1 MKKFIWVIL
10 LMMTIVS
17 CEKELLLDNSE
28 NDGQT
33 SLVTSRLSITTRA
46 SNDDGQ
52 LQAVAQGRVYIFN
65 AQGQCVEVL
74 QTTAEEGTF
83 STELPIGI
91 YTLYAVG
98 ADDLNRY
105 VLPTQE
111 EATPASLITCAEGK
125 TLGDLLLKKA
135 NIELKRKATNK
146 LILDLKR
153 QVLCLSQVQINNVPT
168 DVTSVEV
175 TLSPLYSGVTLSE
188 TYSDTNPQSTSI
200 ALEKGEND
208 GLWQSPTATY
218 LFPSNGEP
226 TITITFTTPEG
237 TESYAYSTN
246 QTLEANHHVI
256 LSGTYEGHQGVSL
269 TGVLLSEEWGED
281 ITITFGFDD
290 PTVTPNPDP
299 DPNPNPDPTDT
310 PVAGQ
315 FFHNYY
321 VVSVD
326 DTNRKAVLLSK
337 EKVDFTTTSY
347 TDEKTLLTAFVKPLA
362 ELTKPADYSCEEWR
376 VPKES
381 EVQIFSKDEKI
392 VVFDDKG
399 RSKSYYCLSESG
411 SLEQAFTKKISETE
425 FEFKTVGRLG
435 EDVLLRPVI
444 DITY

>member
-1 MKKFIWVIL
+1 MKHLIWVIL

-52 LQAVAQGRVYIFN
+52 LQAVAQGRVYVFN
-65 AQGQCVEVL
+65 AQNQCVEVL
-74 QTTAEEGTF
+74 STTAEEGAF
-83 STELPIGI
+83 STELPIGT
-91 YTLYAVG
+91 YSLYAVG
-98 ADDLNRY
+98 ADDLDRY

-111 EATPASLITCAEGK
+111 EATPTSIITCAEGK
-125 TLGDLLLKKA
+125 EMDDLLLKKSDVTLVKNA
-135 NIELKRKATNK
+135 SQHLSINLSRK
-146 LILDLKR
+146 
-153 QVLCLSQVQINNVPT
+153 VLCLNQVEIKNVPT
-168 DVTSVEV
+168 EVTKVEV
-175 TLSPLYSGVTLSE
+175 SLSPMYSGVCLDG
-188 TYSDTNPQSTSI
+188 TYSEANPQTCTVSL
-200 ALEKGEND
+200 ANQGE
-208 GLWQSPTATY
+208 GLWQSEPKTY
-218 LFPSNGEP
+218 LFPSKGTP
-226 TITITFTTPEG
+226 TITISFTTSEG
-237 TESYAYSTN
+237 TQSYSYSTN

-269 TGVLLSEEWGED
+269 TGVLLSEKWGEN

-290 PTVTPNPDP
+290 PTVTPDP

-326 DTNRKAVLLSK
+326 DANRKAVLLSK
-337 EKVDFTTTSY
+337 AKVNFTTTSY
-347 TDEKTLLTAFVKPLA
+347 TQESSLLAAFVKPLA

-425 FEFKTVGRLG
+425 FEFKTVGSLG
-435 EDVLLRPVI
+435 EDVLLRPI
-444 DITY
+444 ITITY

>member
-1 MKKFIWVIL
+1 MKKIIWVIL

-46 SNDDGQ
+46 VDDDGQ
-52 LQAVAQGRVYIFN
+52 LQAVAQGRVYVFN
-65 AQGQCVEVL
+65 AQNQCVEVL
-74 QTTAEEGTF
+74 STTAEEGTF
-83 STELPIGI
+83 STELPVGT
-91 YTLYAVG
+91 YSLYAVG
-98 ADDLNRY
+98 ADDLDRY
-105 VLPTQE
+105 VLPTKE
-111 EATPASLITCAEGK
+111 DATPTSIITCVENK
-125 TLGDLLLKKA
+125 EMDDLLLKKA
-135 NIELKRKATNK
+135 NVTLVKNASQHLSINLSRM
-146 LILDLKR
+146 
-153 QVLCLSQVQINNVPT
+153 VLCLNQVEIKNVPT
-168 DVTSVEV
+168 EVTKVEV
-175 TLSPLYSGVTLSE
+175 SLSPMYSGVCLNE
-188 TYSDTNPQSTSI
+188 TYSGSKSCTVE
-200 ALEKGEND
+200 LKKGDDD
-208 GLWQSPTATY
+208 GLWQSEPQTY
-218 LFPSNGEP
+218 IFPSKGEP
-226 TITITFTTPEG
+226 TITISFTTPEG
-237 TESYAYSTN
+237 TQSYSYSTN

-269 TGVLLSEEWGED
+269 TGVLLSEEWGEN

-290 PTVTPNPDP
+290 PTVTPNP

-315 FFHNYY
+315 FFHKYY

-326 DTNRKAVLLSK
+326 DANRKAVLLSK
-337 EKVDFTTTSY
+337 AKVNFTTTSY
-347 TDEKTLLTAFVKPLA
+347 TQESSLLAAFVKPLA
-362 ELTKPADYSCEEWR
+362 ELAKPVGYSCEEWR

-399 RSKSYYCLSESG
+399 RSKSYYCLNESG

-425 FEFKTVGRLG
+425 FEFKTVGSLG

-444 DITY
+444 TITY

>member
-1 MKKFIWVIL
+1 MKKIIWVIL

-17 CEKELLLDNSE
+17 CEKEMLLDNSE
-28 NDGQT
+28 NDGQK

-46 SNDDGQ
+46 VDDEGQ
-52 LQAVAQGRVYIFN
+52 LQAVAQGRVYVFN

-83 STELPIGI
+83 STELPIGT

-98 ADDLNRY
+98 ADDLDRY

-111 EATPASLITCAEGK
+111 EATPTSIITCAEGK

-146 LILDLKR
+146 LTLDLKR

-237 TESYAYSTN
+237 TETYAYSTT
-246 QTLEANHHVI
+246 QTLEANHHVF

-269 TGVLLSEEWGED
+269 TGLLLSETWGED
-281 ITITFGFDD
+281 ITITFGFDTPTDNNNSNPSD
-290 PTVTPNPDP
+290 PTT
-299 DPNPNPDPTDT
+299 T
-310 PVAGQ
+310 PVPGQ
-315 FFHNYY
+315 FYHDYY

-326 DTNRKAVLLSK
+326 QTSRKAVLLSK
-337 EKVDFTTTSY
+337 NDVAHETSKKG
-347 TDEKTLLTAFVKPLA
+347 EENIWRGLVNTALSQMEIPSGLN
-362 ELTKPADYSCEEWR
+362 CESWR
-376 VPKES
+376 VPTLE
-381 EVQIFSKDEKI
+381 EAETFLV
-392 VVFDDKG
+392 DK
-399 RSKSYYCLSESG
+399 S
-411 SLEQAFTKKISETE
+411 AVTISEKGSYFCMIGNTLGYVNV
-425 FEFKTVGRLG
+425 KDDNGTYVVTSHGDGRN
-435 EDVLLRPVI
+435 DKMILRPVI
-444 DITY
+444 TITY

>member
-1 MKKFIWVIL
+1 MKHLIWVIL

-33 SLVTSRLSITTRA
+33 SLVTSRLRITTRA

-52 LQAVAQGRVYIFN
+52 LQAVAQGRVYVFN
-65 AQGQCVEVL
+65 AQDQCVEVL
-74 QTTAEEGTF
+74 QTTTEEGAF
-83 STELPIGI
+83 STELPIGT
-91 YTLYAVG
+91 YSLYAVG
-98 ADDLNRY
+98 ADDLDRY

-111 EATPASLITCAEGK
+111 EATPTSIITCAEGK

-146 LILDLKR
+146 LTLDLKR

-200 ALEKGEND
+200 ALEKGGND

-237 TESYAYSTN
+237 TESYAYSTT
-246 QTLEANHHVI
+246 QTLTPNHHVI

-269 TGVLLSEEWGED
+269 TGVLLSETWGED
-281 ITITFGFDD
+281 ITITFGFD
-290 PTVTPNPDP
+290 T
-299 DPNPNPDPTDT
+299 PTDNNNSNPSDT
-310 PVAGQ
+310 PIAGKSY
-315 FFHNYY
+315 HDYY

-326 DTNRKAVLLSK
+326 KTNHQAVLLAK
-337 EKVDFTTTSY
+337 EDVTYKKAGQNANNAQWLSVINS
-347 TDEKTLLTAFVKPLA
+347 ALA
-362 ELTKPADYSCEEWR
+362 NVETPSGLNCDKWR
-376 VPKES
+376 VPTLE
-381 EVQIFSKDEKI
+381 ETLIFVQDPSVVTLSKTYVLYACMVD
-392 VVFDDKG
+392 
-399 RSKSYYCLSESG
+399 G
-411 SLEQAFTKKISETE
+411 SLGWIRYGLNEAGEFDYTSKPAFGSVIP
-425 FEFKTVGRLG
+425 
-435 EDVLLRPVI
+435 LRPVI
-444 DITY
+444 TITY

>member
-1 MKKFIWVIL
+1 MKKIIWVIL

-52 LQAVAQGRVYIFN
+52 LQAVAQGRVYVFN
-65 AQGQCVEVL
+65 AQNQCVEVL
-74 QTTAEEGTF
+74 STTAEEGAF
-83 STELPIGI
+83 STELPIGA

-98 ADDLNRY
+98 ADDLDRY
-105 VLPTQE
+105 VLPTKE
-111 EATPASLITCAEGK
+111 EATPTSLITCAEGK
-125 TLGDLLLKKA
+125 TPGDLLLKKA

-146 LILDLKR
+146 LTLDLKR

-175 TLSPLYSGVTLSE
+175 TLSPLYSGVTLSG

-218 LFPSNGEP
+218 FFPSNGEP

-237 TESYAYSTN
+237 TETYAYSTN

-269 TGVLLSEEWGED
+269 TGLLLSETWGED
-281 ITITFGFDD
+281 ITITFGFDTPTDNNNSNPSD
-290 PTVTPNPDP
+290 PTT
-299 DPNPNPDPTDT
+299 T
-310 PVAGQ
+310 PVPGT
-315 FFHNYY
+315 FYHDYY
-321 VVSVD
+321 VVSVNQ
-326 DTNRKAVLLSK
+326 TSRKAVLLAK
-337 EKVDFTTTSY
+337 EDVTYKKA
-347 TDEKTLLTAFVKPLA
+347 EKTATKSDWVAIINSALETVEKPSGLNCD
-362 ELTKPADYSCEEWR
+362 KWR
-376 VPKES
+376 VPTLAEAEIFLVDKSAITITKNSSFFCIVEEGLGCVLVKLENDS
-381 EVQIFSKDEKI
+381 QVIGLHSDSRGNEVK
-392 VVFDDKG
+392 
-399 RSKSYYCLSESG
+399 
-411 SLEQAFTKKISETE
+411 
-425 FEFKTVGRLG
+425 
-435 EDVLLRPVI
+435 LRPVI

>member
-33 SLVTSRLSITTRA
+33 SLVTSHLSITTRA
-46 SNDDGQ
+46 VDDEGQ
-52 LQAVAQGRVYIFN
+52 LQAVKQGRVYVFN
-65 AQGQCVEVL
+65 AQGNCVSVL
-74 QTTAEEGTF
+74 STTAEEGAF
-83 STELPIGI
+83 STELPIGT

-98 ADDLNRY
+98 ADDLDRY
-105 VLPTQE
+105 VLPTQD
-111 EATPASLITCAEGK
+111 EATPTSIITCAEGK

-146 LILDLKR
+146 LTLDLKR

-200 ALEKGEND
+200 ALEKGTND

-237 TESYAYSTN
+237 TETYAYSTT

-269 TGVLLSEEWGED
+269 TGVLLSEKWGEN

-290 PTVTPNPDP
+290 PTVTPDP

-326 DTNRKAVLLSK
+326 DANRKAVLLSK
-337 EKVDFTTTSY
+337 AKVNFTTTSY
-347 TDEKTLLTAFVKPLA
+347 TQESSLLAAFVKPLA
-362 ELTKPADYSCEEWR
+362 ELAKPVGYSCEEWR
-376 VPKES
+376 VPEET
-381 EVQIFSKDEKI
+381 EVEIFSKDEKI
-392 VVFDDKG
+392 VVFG
-399 RSKSYYCLSESG
+399 SNGCSALYYCFSESG
-411 SLEQAFTKKISETE
+411 SLEQAYTKKISETE
-425 FEFKTVGRLG
+425 FQFRTAPGLTN
-435 EDVLLRPVI
+435 DMTLRPVI
-444 DITY
+444 NITY

>member
-1 MKKFIWVIL
+1 MKHLIWVIL

-46 SNDDGQ
+46 VDDEGQ
-52 LQAVAQGRVYIFN
+52 LQAVKQGRVYVFN
-65 AQGQCVEVL
+65 AQGHCVSVL
-74 QTTAEEGTF
+74 STTADEGTF
-83 STELPIGI
+83 STELPIGT

-98 ADDLNRY
+98 SDNLDNY
-105 VLPTQE
+105 ILPTQD
-111 EATPASLITCAEGK
+111 EATPTSIITCAEGK

-146 LILDLKR
+146 LTLDLKR

-188 TYSDTNPQSTSI
+188 TYSDTNPQSTTI

-237 TESYAYSTN
+237 SETYAYSTT
-246 QTLEANHHVI
+246 QALTSNHHVI
-256 LSGTYEGHQGVSL
+256 LSGTYEGNKGVSL
-269 TGVLLSEEWGED
+269 TGVLLSEEWGEN
-281 ITITFGFDD
+281 ITITFGFD
-290 PTVTPNPDP
+290 T
-299 DPNPNPDPTDT
+299 PTDNNNSNPSAPTTT
-310 PVAGQ
+310 PVPGQ
-315 FFHNYY
+315 FYHDYY

-326 DTNRKAVLLSK
+326 PTNHKAVLLSRDNLTYSK
-337 EKVDFTTTSY
+337 PTSNNAKNEDWLRVVNSAIAKLEKPSG
-347 TDEKTLLTAFVKPLA
+347 LTC
-362 ELTKPADYSCEEWR
+362 DSWR
-376 VPKES
+376 VPTIDEALIY
-381 EVQIFSKDEKI
+381 VQDPSVITLSTKYVYCACMIGSSLGWIHYGLNGAGK
-392 VVFDDKG
+392 FDYTQND
-399 RSKSYYCLSESG
+399 SFASV
-411 SLEQAFTKKISETE
+411 IP
-425 FEFKTVGRLG
+425 
-435 EDVLLRPVI
+435 LRPVI

>member
-1 MKKFIWVIL
+1 MKKIIWVIL

-52 LQAVAQGRVYIFN
+52 LQAVAQGRVYVFN

-83 STELPIGI
+83 STELPIGT

-98 ADDLNRY
+98 ADDLDRY

-125 TLGDLLLKKA
+125 QMDDLLLKKSDVTLVKNA
-135 NIELKRKATNK
+135 SQHLSIDLSRK
-146 LILDLKR
+146 
-153 QVLCLSQVQINNVPT
+153 VLCLNLVEIKNVPT
-168 DVTSVEV
+168 EVTKVEV
-175 TLSPLYSGVTLSE
+175 SLSPMYSGVCLNE
-188 TYSDTNPQSTSI
+188 TYSEANPQTCTVF
-200 ALEKGEND
+200 LTNQGE
-208 GLWQSPTATY
+208 GLWQSEPKTY
-218 LFPSNGEP
+218 LFPSNGTP
-226 TITITFTTPEG
+226 TITISFTTSEG
-237 TESYAYSTN
+237 TQSYSYSTN

-256 LSGTYEGHQGVSL
+256 LSGTYEGNKGVSL
-269 TGVLLSEEWGED
+269 TGLLLSETWGED

-290 PTVTPNPDP
+290 PTVTPDPDP
-299 DPNPNPDPTDT
+299 DPNPNPTTT

-315 FFHNYY
+315 FYHDYY

-326 DTNRKAVLLSK
+326 PTNHKAVLLSRDNLTYSK
-337 EKVDFTTTSY
+337 PTSNNANNADWLRIVKSAIAKLEKPSG
-347 TDEKTLLTAFVKPLA
+347 LTC
-362 ELTKPADYSCEEWR
+362 DSWR
-376 VPKES
+376 VPTIDEALIY
-381 EVQIFSKDEKI
+381 VQDPSVITLSTEYVYCACMIGSSLGWIHYGLNGAGEFDYTSKP
-392 VVFDDKG
+392 
-399 RSKSYYCLSESG
+399 
-411 SLEQAFTKKISETE
+411 AFASVIP
-425 FEFKTVGRLG
+425 
-435 EDVLLRPVI
+435 LRPVI

>member
-1 MKKFIWVIL
+1 MKHLIWVIL

-33 SLVTSRLSITTRA
+33 SLDTSRLSVTTRA
-46 SNDDGQ
+46 AGEDGQ
-52 LQAVAQGRVYIFN
+52 LQAVAQGRVYVFN

-74 QTTAEEGTF
+74 QTTAEEGAF
-83 STELPIGI
+83 STELPVGT
-91 YTLYAVG
+91 YSLYAVG
-98 ADDLNRY
+98 SDNLDNY
-105 VLPTQE
+105 VLPTQD
-111 EATPASLITCAEGK
+111 EATPSSIVTCAEGK
-125 TLGDLLLKKA
+125 NLGDLLLKKA

-146 LILDLKR
+146 LTLDLKR

-188 TYSDTNPQSTSI
+188 TYSETNPQSCTI
-200 ALEKGEND
+200 NLTNQGE
-208 GLWQSPTATY
+208 GLWQSEPKTY

-237 TESYAYSTN
+237 TETYAYSTT
-246 QTLEANHHVI
+246 QTLTPNHHVF

-269 TGVLLSEEWGED
+269 TGVLLSEKWGEN

-290 PTVTPNPDP
+290 PTVTPDPDPDP

-315 FFHNYY
+315 FYHDYY

-326 DTNRKAVLLSK
+326 ASKKTAVLLSK
-337 EKVDFTTTSY
+337 NDVNHGDLKKSEDACMEQLNSLMS
-347 TDEKTLLTAFVKPLA
+347 TLSKPSGC
-362 ELTKPADYSCEEWR
+362 ECADWR
-376 VPKES
+376 VPTLAEAQVFLHDSQAVTISGTKSYLCIYQGELGH
-381 EVQIFSKDEKI
+381 I
-392 VVFDDKG
+392 VVKN
-399 RSKSYYCLSESG
+399 SNG
-411 SLEQAFTKKISETE
+411 SLTEVNTGQGFTSS
-425 FEFKTVGRLG
+425 
-435 EDVLLRPVI
+435 DVLRPVI
-444 DITY
+444 TITY